1 MPTGPG
7 GYSSIATLAGAL
19 SVNRLG
25 MPAAVNDVGGKMQAI
40 ISAIAQL
47 QTLVSAS
54 FASGATFSGLSA
66 GAFSALPQF
75 VSTGPV

>member
-1 MPTGPG
+1 MPSIG
-7 GYSSIATLAGAL
+7 GYSSIATLAGAMQ
-19 SVNRLG
+19 VNTIA
-25 MPAAVNDVGGKMQAI
+25 MQAAVNDVGGKLQGI
-40 ISAIAQL
+40 LSAIAQL

-54 FASGATFSGLSA
+54 FASGVTFSGLSA